1 MEGDDM
7 RLNPESLARTSSR
20 HPWRII
26 AAWVAILSGA
36 VVLVATGMF
45 SDAMTNDF
53 DFTNTP
59 ESKEAAQLL
68 QERLRN
74 GAEEPD
80 AELVLVVSQTA
91 TAEDAVFQEY
101 VGALQSEIDSID
113 DSVVTSVGS
122 YLTEDG
128 PVSEE
133 GHAALLPIV
142 MTSTD
147 EDVLSDDAKALERSV
162 RSVEAPDGFQTYV
175 TGSATLFNE
184 FQEIVEEDAQTG
196 ESIGIVVA
204 LIVLVA
210 VLGAVVAGV
219 IPIIL
224 AAVAIATAM
233 GITALVGTAFSF
245 SFFVQNIITMIGLAV
260 GIDYSLFIV
269 ARYREE
275 RLHGRDKLEAIA
287 HAGGTANRA
296 VFFSGMTV
304 VLALLG
310 ILIVPTTIFEA
321 LAAGAI
327 FVVLAAVTAS
337 MTLLPAVLALMG
349 DRVNALR
356 VRRKIGRI
364 EAGTGFWDR
373 ASRIVMRRPVVSLA
387 LGSAFM
393 IALALPYFSIRTGSS
408 GVSTLPD
415 DIEGKQASVLL
426 EENFAG
432 GLAEPAQIVIDGDV
446 GSPEV
451 QTAVGELREA
461 LAADERF
468 GPTGEL
474 TLNQGGDLALLP
486 VPFAGDIL
494 EDDSVQAL
502 RDLRGEYIPAA
513 FDGVDATVLVGGE
526 TAFNVDYFDM
536 TDTYMPIVFAFVL
549 GLSFLLLTV
558 VFRSVVLPVKAIL
571 LNLLSVGAAY
581 GLIVMFFQE
590 GVGPAF
596 VKDIAD
602 ALNFRQVQAIE
613 AWLPLMLFA
622 ILFGLSM
629 DYHVFLLTRIRER
642 FDFTENNTES
652 VAFGLRTTGGLIT
665 GAALIMV
672 AVFAGFAAGRL
683 TALQQTGFGLAA
695 AVFLD
700 ATIVRSVLVPSSM
713 KLLGG
718 LNWYLPRWLEW
729 LPKLRVE
736 GREAERGPAHVPVAE
751 PAAAPDG
758 HTRQD
763 VSELT

>member
-1 MEGDDM
+1 M
-7 RLNPESLARTSSR
+7 RLNPESLARASSR
-20 HPWRII
+20 HPWRTI
-26 AAWVAILSGA
+26 AVWIAILSGSVA
-36 VVLVATGMF
+36 LVATGMF
-45 SDAMTNDF
+45 TDAMTNSI

-59 ESKEAAQLL
+59 ESKEAARLMQD
-68 QERLRN
+68 RLRN

-80 AELVLVVSQTA
+80 TELVLVVSESA
-91 TAEDAVFQEY
+91 TAEDAIFQEY
-101 VGALQSEIDSID
+101 VGALRSEIESID
-113 DSVVTSVGS
+113 DSVVSSVGS

-133 GHAALLPIV
+133 GHATLLPVV

-147 EDVLSDDAKALERSV
+147 EDALSDDAKTLERSV
-162 RSVEAPDGFQTYV
+162 RSVEVPDGFESYV
-175 TGSATLFNE
+175 TGTATVFNE
-184 FQEIVEEDAQTG
+184 YQEVIEEDIQTG
-196 ESIGIVVA
+196 ESVGVVVA
-204 LIVLVA
+204 LAVLVA

-224 AAVAIATAM
+224 GAFAIATAM
-233 GITALVGTAFSF
+233 GITALVGTAYSF
-245 SFFVQNIITMIGLAV
+245 SFFVQNMITMIGLAV

-275 RLHGRDKLEAIA
+275 RLHGHDKLEAIA
-287 HAGGTANRA
+287 HAGATANRA

-310 ILIVPTTIFEA
+310 ILVVPSTIFLA

-327 FVVLAAVTAS
+327 FVVLVAVAAS

-349 DRVNALR
+349 DKVNALR
-356 VRRKIGRI
+356 VRRKAGRV
-364 EAGTGFWDR
+364 EAGIGFWDR

-393 IALALPYFSIRTGSS
+393 IVLALPYFSIRTGES

-415 DIEGKQASVLL
+415 DIEAKLAFVLL
-426 EENFAG
+426 EENFSG
-432 GLAEPAQIVIDGDV
+432 GLAEPAQVVIDGDI
-446 GSPEV
+446 GSPKV
-451 QTAVGELREA
+451 QTAVRDLQDA
-461 LAADERF
+461 LTTDPRF
-468 GPTGEL
+468 GPPAEL
-474 TLNQGGDLALLP
+474 VVNQVGDLAALP
-486 VPFAGDIL
+486 VPFTGDIY

-513 FDGVDATVLVGGE
+513 FAGVDAAVLVGGE
-526 TAFNVDYFDM
+526 TASNVDYYDM
-536 TDTYMPIVFAFVL
+536 TDTYMPIVFALVL
-549 GLSFLLLTV
+549 GLSFLLLIV

-581 GLIVMFFQE
+581 GMVVMFFQE

-602 ALNFRQVQAIE
+602 ALNFRQVEAVE

-642 FDFTENNTES
+642 FDFTGNNTES

-683 TALQQTGFGLAA
+683 AALQQIGFGLAV

-713 KLLGG
+713 KLLGSM
-718 LNWYLPRWLEW
+718 NWYLPRWLEW

-736 GREAERGPAHVPVAE
+736 GREAERGPLVV
-751 PAAAPDG
+751 AAADPIVTPDG
-758 HTRQD
+758 HRHQGAR
-763 VSELT
+763 ELR

>member
-1 MEGDDM
+1 M
-7 RLNPESLARTSSR
+7 RLNPESLARVSSR
-20 HPWRII
+20 HPWRTI

-36 VVLVATGMF
+36 IALVAAGMF
-45 SDAMTNDF
+45 GDAMTNDF
-53 DFTNTP
+53 DFTNMP
-59 ESKEAAQLL
+59 ESKEAAQLV

-80 AELVLVVSQTA
+80 TELVLVVSESA
-91 TAEDAVFQEY
+91 RAEDAVFQEY
-101 VGALQSEIDSID
+101 VDALQSEIDSID
-113 DSVVTSVGS
+113 NSVVASVGS

-133 GHAALLPIV
+133 GHAALLPVV

-147 EDVLSDDAKALERSV
+147 EDVLSDDAKTLERSV
-162 RSVEAPDGFQTYV
+162 RSVDTPDGFEIYV
-175 TGSATLFNE
+175 TGTATLFNE

-224 AAVAIATAM
+224 AAFAIATAM

-245 SFFVQNIITMIGLAV
+245 SFFVQNMITMIGLAV

-287 HAGGTANRA
+287 HAGATANRA

-310 ILIVPTTIFEA
+310 ILIVPSTIFEA

-327 FVVLAAVTAS
+327 FVVLAAVAAS
-337 MTLLPAVLALMG
+337 MTLLPAVLGLMG

-356 VRRKIGRI
+356 VRRKTGRV

-393 IALALPYFSIRTGSS
+393 LALALPYFSIRTGTS

-415 DIEGKQASVLL
+415 DIEAKQAFVLL
-426 EENFAG
+426 EENFSG
-432 GLAEPAQIVIDGDV
+432 GLAEPAQVVIDGEI

-451 QTAVGELREA
+451 QTAVGELRET

-474 TLNQGGDLALLP
+474 AVNQGGDLAALP
-486 VPFAGDIL
+486 VPFTGDIL
-494 EDDSVQAL
+494 ENDSVQAL
-502 RDLRGEYIPAA
+502 RDLRSEYIPAA
-513 FDGVDATVLVGGE
+513 FEGVDATVLVGGE
-526 TAFNVDYFDM
+526 TAFNVDYFDL
-536 TDTYMPIVFAFVL
+536 TDTYTPIVIAFVL
-549 GLSFLLLTV
+549 GLSFLLLIV
-558 VFRSVVLPVKAIL
+558 VFRSLVLPVKAIL

-581 GLIVMFFQE
+581 GMVVMFFQE

-602 ALNFRQVQAIE
+602 ALNFEQVQAIE

-622 ILFGLSM
+622 VLFGLSM

-642 FDFTENNTES
+642 FDFTGNNTES

-683 TALQQTGFGLAA
+683 TALQQTGFGLAV

-713 KLLGG
+713 KLLGS

-736 GREAERGPAHVPVAE
+736 GREAERGPVHVPVAE

-758 HTRQD
+758 QRRQG